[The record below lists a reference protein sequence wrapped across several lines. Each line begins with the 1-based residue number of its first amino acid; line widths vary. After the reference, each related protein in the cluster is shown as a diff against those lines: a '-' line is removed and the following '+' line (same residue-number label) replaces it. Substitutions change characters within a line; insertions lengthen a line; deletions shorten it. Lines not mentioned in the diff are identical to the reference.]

1 MDILTYRIWEVCPN
15 ESPLAEW
22 ALIFIDKL
30 RINIQLL
37 PDELSKA
44 MWALAIQSGQSCRSI
59 APEFM
64 RVKSSPVNMENEPI
78 GFSLAKLRSSEA
90 KDVDKR

>member
-1 MDILTYRIWEVCPN
+1 MGSLSKR
-15 ESPLAEW
+15 EST
-22 ALIFIDKL
+22 LISGLSFFIDKL
-30 RINIQLL
+30 RISIQLL

-44 MWALAIQSGQSCRSI
+44 RWALAIRSGQTCRSI

-78 GFSLAKLRSSEA
+78 GFGPAKLRSSKAE
-90 KDVDKR
+90 DVDKC